1 MTLFRRALLAGVVA
15 ASTGL
20 FPLPASAEAVLVRD
34 PVGDAALAG
43 GDLRSAGAVFQG
55 GNVLLSATVK
65 GPNENPFGDGP
76 WADPA
81 TVITWTLSGSGG
93 EDLYQVTFRSERNS
107 GSVGLSSK
115 VTRLSDGAQICLGS
129 PNTDWGTYSST
140 VPASCIPG
148 FARYRATM
156 TWRDGATTSV
166 DSVPDSGSSAP
177 VVESGAPTGSSGNGV
192 IPADVRLGYW
202 AVSENGVVYAL
213 GDVRHL
219 NDISGSMPSG
229 ALGPPGS
236 ATGPVKA
243 LDIDVAAKGRGYW
256 ILTSNGQ
263 GWNCTAAGWAC
274 SNVIIPPFEPMTETP
289 GPGQVVIGKPV
300 TPIPVQTS
308 GMAGTPVSLSV
319 TPTGNGVWIFSSR
332 GEVATFGDAKS
343 FGNLASVRLNAP
355 IVDSVATPSGQ
366 GYYMV
371 AADGGVFSFGDAAFA
386 GSMGN
391 RKLNQ
396 PVRSLVPDG
405 DGAGYWLVAADGGIF
420 AFDAPFLGSMGST
433 PLNKPVR
440 GMIRYGDGYLMVAE
454 DGGIF
459 NFSSLPFSGSL
470 GASPPSSPVVSVTAL
485 AI

>member
-1 MTLFRRALLAGVVA
+1 MTLLRRALLAGAVVA
-15 ASTGL
+15 SSVGL
-20 FPLPASAEAVLVRD
+20 LVPVPTAAEAVLVRD
-34 PVGDAALAG
+34 PVGDATLAG
-43 GDLRSAGAVFQG
+43 GDLRSAGAVFQA
-55 GNVLLSATVK
+55 GNVLFSATVK

-81 TVITWTLSGSGG
+81 TVITWTLSGAGG
-93 EDLYQVTFRSERNS
+93 EDLYRVTFRTERPS
-107 GSVGLSSK
+107 GSVGLSSV
-115 VTRLSDGAQICLGS
+115 VTRVSDGTQACLGTPS
-129 PNTDWGTYSST
+129 TDWGTYRST

-156 TWRDGATTSV
+156 TWRDGGTTSV

-177 VVESGAPTGSSGNGV
+177 VLESGAPTGSGV
-192 IPADVRLGYW
+192 VPADVRLGYW

-219 NDISGSMPSG
+219 NDISGSMPAESPTLPLPRST
-229 ALGPPGS
+229 AP
-236 ATGPVKA
+236 AKA
-243 LDIDVAAKGRGYW
+243 LDIDVAVRGRGYW

-263 GWNCTAAGWAC
+263 GWNCTAADLTC
-274 SNVIIPPFEPMTETP
+274 SNVIIPPPEPTEAP
-289 GPGQVVIGKPV
+289 APGQVVIGKPV

-308 GMAGTPVSLSV
+308 GLAGTPVSLSV
-319 TPTGNGVWIFSSR
+319 TPTGNGLWIFSSR
-332 GEVATFGDAKS
+332 GEVVPFGDAKS
-343 FGNLASVRLNAP
+343 FGNLASVRLKAP

-366 GYYMV
+366 GYYMI
-371 AADGGVFSFGDAAFA
+371 AADGGVFTFGDAAFA

-391 RKLNQ
+391 RNLNK
-396 PVRSLVPDG
+396 PVRSLVADG
-405 DGAGYWLVAADGGIF
+405 DGAGYWLVASDGGIF

-433 PLNKPVR
+433 RLNRPVR

-470 GASPPSSPVVSVTAL
+470 GASPPGSPVVSVTAL